1 MSDGIVSKINWSNVS
16 TPMVSNILG
25 KSFSLGPKCLNAN
38 ESVFINMCVEGCFS
52 SCKSTHNLKI
62 NLSFTNDFFEFI
74 KPLYFV

>member
-52 SCKSTHNLKI
+52 WCKSTHNLKI
-62 NLSFTNDFFEFI
+62 KQIFNKQFQ
-74 KPLYFV
+74 